1 MIEENATVVSCEG
14 DRAVV
19 ETQQKAACGSCHSAD
34 SCGTSVISGLFKRK
48 HNQLRVL
55 NAIDAKP
62 GERVVIGLQERALVN
77 ASLVAYLLP
86 LFFMISFA
94 LAGQELMGQYFQSA
108 GELIA
113 ILCGLLGLIL
123 GLFLAQR
130 HALGGERDSAFQAV
144 ILRQASISPVHF

>member
-14 DRAVV
+14 DHAVV
-19 ETQQKAACGSCHSAD
+19 ETRQKAACGSCHSAD

-55 NAIDAKP
+55 NAVGAKP

-94 LAGQELMGQYFQSA
+94 FAGQELMGLYFQPA

-123 GLFLAQR
+123 GLFLTQWYAR
-130 HALGGERDSAFQAV
+130 RKKRDSAFQAA
-144 ILRQASISPVHF
+144 ILRQESNSPVHF